1 MEQGPHDRPGL
12 RVEEVGIV
20 DEKYAKFPSKHLK
33 KKNKKNQ
40 VVLSVIWWILECLLG
55 RTFSPQDKGIARS
68 LSSATSLSRSLA
80 TLLLRDCKASSN
92 ISSPAE
98 GEKLGKVLEGP

>member
-1 MEQGPHDRPGL
+1 M
-12 RVEEVGIV
+12 GIV

-33 KKNKKNQ
+33 KKKKQ
-40 VVLSVIWWILECLLG
+40 VALSGIWWILECLLG
-55 RTFSPQDKGIARS
+55 RTCSPQDKGIARS

-92 ISSPAE
+92 ISSLAE